1 MIKKYLLTAG
11 IILMLDAIY
20 LNLTK
25 NMFQKLI
32 VKIQQK
38 PFKLNLTAAILCYI
52 LLTLGISHFVI
63 SKNLSYKEAF
73 LLGIIIYG
81 IYDTTTMAIFQDW
94 NPYLALM
101 DTLWGGVLFTLVLY
115 LYKIVIKFL

>member
-1 MIKKYLLTAG
+1 MIKKNLLTAG

-38 PFKLNLTAAILCYI
+38 GDPFKLNLTAAILCYI

-63 SKNLSYKEAF
+63 SKIF
-73 LLGIIIYG
+73 L
-81 IYDTTTMAIFQDW
+81 TKKRF
-94 NPYLALM
+94 
-101 DTLWGGVLFTLVLY
+101 F
-115 LYKIVIKFL
+115 